1 MLGGSDLTTTIG
13 RATGA
18 AGFDDSGNP
27 LYRNRNME
35 SASEKAKRKANRD
48 IREMADRL
56 SADQSIIVIQ
66 IILNKKSFHPNNF
79 LLFSSHRIQRSIYFT
94 RFTRIK

>member
-1 MLGGSDLTTTIG
+1 MGGSDLTTTIG

-56 SADQSIIVIQ
+56 SADQSIIVIR
-66 IILNKKSFHPNNF
+66 IILNEIF
-79 LLFSSHRIQRSIYFT
+79 
-94 RFTRIK
+94 